1 MSGQP
6 PYESEARTEQL
17 YRSAEIKALSSVANK
32 EPLEGEPLLLLPD
45 GNRLLGLAF
54 RELERRAIRS
64 RYMPAE
70 LLYDAGWSIMLDLL
84 IAELQARPVRVEGSA
99 SRWNLSE
106 ATAARQVAALIEL
119 NLVLRVFGRS
129 DDEPVLFRL
138 SPHARE
144 VLKKVLALLE

>member
-1 MSGQP
+1 LSGQP

-17 YRSAEIKALSSVANK
+17 YRTAEIKALSAIANQA
-32 EPLEGEPLLLLPD
+32 PLEGGPLLLLPD

-84 IAELQARPVRVEGSA
+84 VAELQSRQIRVDSCA

-106 ATAARQVAALIEL
+106 ATAARQLAALIEL
-119 NLVLRVFGRS
+119 NMVMRVFGRS
-129 DDEPVLFRL
+129 GDEPVLLRL
-138 SPHARE
+138 TNNGRE

>member
-17 YRSAEIKALSSVANK
+17 YRTAEIKALSAIANQA
-32 EPLEGEPLLLLPD
+32 PLEGEPLLLLPD

-84 IAELQARPVRVEGSA
+84 VAELQSRQIRVDSCA

-106 ATAARQVAALIEL
+106 ATAARQLAALIEL
-119 NLVLRVFGRS
+119 NMVMRVFGQS
-129 DDEPVLFRL
+129 GDEPVLLRL
-138 SPHARE
+138 TNNGRE

>member
-1 MSGQP
+1 LSGQP

-17 YRSAEIKALSSVANK
+17 YRTAEIKALSAIANQA
-32 EPLEGEPLLLLPD
+32 PLEGEPLLLLPD

-84 IAELQARPVRVEGSA
+84 VAELQSRQIRVDSCA

-106 ATAARQVAALIEL
+106 ATAARQLAALIEL
-119 NLVLRVFGRS
+119 NMVMRVFGQS
-129 DDEPVLFRL
+129 GDEPVLLRL
-138 SPHARE
+138 TNNGRE
-144 VLKKVLALLE
+144 VLKKVLALLD

>member
-1 MSGQP
+1 METDSWG
-6 PYESEARTEQL
+6 SLFA
-17 YRSAEIKALSSVANK
+17 SLSDA
-32 EPLEGEPLLLLPD
+32 PF
-45 GNRLLGLAF
+45 A
-54 RELERRAIRS
+54 A

-129 DDEPVLFRL
+129 DDEPVLFSAQPSCPRGSQKGL
-138 SPHARE
+138 GVARMSSPRGE
-144 VLKKVLALLE
+144 PF